1 MNIFD
6 IVLVLLIAGA
16 LILAVR
22 STLKQRKKGGCCGS
36 CTGCP
41 HGKNCSG
48 IK

>member
-6 IVLVLLIAGA
+6 IILVLLITAA
-16 LILAVR
+16 VIFAVR
-22 STLKQRKKGGCCGS
+22 STVKQHRKGGCCGS

-41 HGKNCSG
+41 HGKDCTG